1 MTCYIHLKLLTQNV
15 MFVLNQSICLQIYP
29 VYSHPYAYHKIY
41 YYRKFIPISRFIFQL
56 SPQTIASEI
65 MTTDFYFSGFYV
77 LYSILM
83 RNHMR
88 QAELVQTGLDRQF
101 DIPFEIKRAKSAG

>member
-1 MTCYIHLKLLTQNV
+1 
-15 MFVLNQSICLQIYP
+15 
-29 VYSHPYAYHKIY
+29 
-41 YYRKFIPISRFIFQL
+41 
-56 SPQTIASEI
+56 
-65 MTTDFYFSGFYV
+65 MTTDFYFSGFHV

>member
-1 MTCYIHLKLLTQNV
+1 MLHTLKIINTKRHGSV
-15 MFVLNQSICLQIYP
+15 EQSICSQMYP
-29 VYSHPYAYHKIY
+29 VYSHRYAYHKIY
-41 YYRKFIPISRFIFQL
+41 YYRKFILISRFISWL

-65 MTTDFYFSGFYV
+65 MATDFYFSGFYV

-88 QAELVQTGLDRQF
+88 QAELV
-101 DIPFEIKRAKSAG
+101 